1 MQRHDVAQDKY
12 GVAQDKYCYPNSGVL
27 INLLHI
33 HRADELAA
41 AEAAFSAERY
51 RTYNA
56 PILTIEDFTFHHLCE
71 LHYYLFHDVYAWAG
85 KIRDV
90 DIAKGTTRFCHCDR
104 IAPEADKLFAQ
115 IPSLA
120 LLSYSSTLIEAIAD
134 LYCEIN
140 LLHPFREGNGR
151 AQRFFF
157 EEMLFCLGFE
167 VHWPHITKAQWVD
180 ANIAGVHLDLG
191 PLIEIF
197 EQSVTPLVD

>member
-1 MQRHDVAQDKY
+1 MQDKY
-12 GVAQDKYCYPNSGVL
+12 GAAQDKYCYPGTQVL

-33 HRADELAA
+33 RDAEQLAA

-51 RTYNA
+51 RTY
-56 PILTIEDFTFHHLCE
+56 PSPELTINDFTFHHLRE
-71 LHYYLFHDVYAWAG
+71 LHHYLFQDVYLWAG
-85 KIRDV
+85 DIRDV
-90 DIAKGTTRFCHCDR
+90 DISKGTTRFCHCDR
-104 IAPEADKLFAQ
+104 IVPEADKLFGQ

-120 LLSYSSTLIEAIAD
+120 TLSYSSTLIEAIAD

-157 EEMLFCLGFE
+157 EEMLFCLGYD

-180 ANIAGVHLDLG
+180 ANIAGVQLDLE

-197 EQSVTPLVD
+197 DQSVTPLV